1 MQKLLWVIIH
11 RALAKRLTYLPSNAA
26 IAITALFRLEAV

>member
-26 IAITALFRLEAV
+26 IAITVSG